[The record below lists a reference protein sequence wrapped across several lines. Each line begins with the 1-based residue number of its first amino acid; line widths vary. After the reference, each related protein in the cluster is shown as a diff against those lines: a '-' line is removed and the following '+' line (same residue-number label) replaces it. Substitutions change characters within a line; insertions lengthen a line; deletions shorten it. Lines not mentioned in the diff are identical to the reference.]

1 MKGKNDSAKKIGKKQ
16 LQSIGLWSH
25 SRVLIGVARGK
36 SGPWGNSSMSKDF
49 FKF

>member
-1 MKGKNDSAKKIGKKQ
+1 MKRKNDSAKKIGNKQ

-36 SGPWGNSSMSKDF
+36 SDPRGKSYMSKDL
-49 FKF
+49 FKV